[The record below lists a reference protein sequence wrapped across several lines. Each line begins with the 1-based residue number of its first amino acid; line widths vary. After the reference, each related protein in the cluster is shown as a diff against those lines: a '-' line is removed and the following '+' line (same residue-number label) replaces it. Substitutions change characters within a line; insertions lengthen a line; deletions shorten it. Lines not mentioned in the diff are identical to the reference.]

1 MQTALLICME
11 NSFWNISSDG
21 NFFES
26 FKESFILYVESG
38 MRKKMEAELDILLK
52 DEPDPVT
59 DDMKAKFYRTIIE
72 HYLRKFN
79 CFNLRLTQDLTIFF
93 V

>member
-1 MQTALLICME
+1 
-11 NSFWNISSDG
+11 
-21 NFFES
+21 
-26 FKESFILYVESG
+26 

-79 CFNLRLTQDLTIFF
+79 CFNLRPTQDLTIFF